1 MNILLLADANPSGE
15 WIATRRLIEAIKG
28 SYPSTNI
35 FFAGF
40 CNFPLREDWSLFTQA
55 ETIPRS
61 TANSPFAFFR
71 QLYRDIHSGRRVIKK
86 LSPVAIDLILITEYT
101 LVLAIKTMVNLRDKP
116 SVYYFHGLHSL
127 NPTHLRYPSIGER
140 FLFYFEKLA
149 LRQSLTIMAP
159 SVFGKR
165 FIRSWLRDSNFLN
178 RTYKIPH
185 GIPAVFFA
193 RFSREEKKY
202 LRRLYEIPLHTKIIL
217 FVGRLV
223 AAKGLYNLTAAF
235 AKINK
240 WDKQTS
246 LVIVSPREN
255 IDQDVTDHLQ
265 QQIHALHL
273 EKKVIFLWGLG
284 LRQLAMLYQISQI
297 TLLPSE
303 FEVSPLVLYES
314 LAASTPVLGTATG
327 DMAQLL
333 EKVDGTLILKDNS
346 AAEIFSKLRSY
357 FRLSP
362 KRRRELRQR
371 SRRTVLVFTP
381 ERSAQTFMRIINEA
395 TTKQR
400 HTLKR

>member
-15 WIATRRLIEAIKG
+15 WVATKRLIEAIKG
-28 SYPSTNI
+28 SYPVINV

-40 CNFPLREDWSLFTQA
+40 CNFPLHENWSLFTQT
-55 ETIPRS
+55 EIIPRS
-61 TANSPFAFFR
+61 VANSPFAFLR
-71 QLYRDIHSGRRVIKK
+71 QLYRDVYSGRRVIKK
-86 LSPVAIDLILITEYT
+86 LSPVAIDLILATEYT
-101 LVLAIKTMVNLRDKP
+101 LALAIKTLVNLRDKP
-116 SVYYFHGLHSL
+116 LVYYFHGLHSL
-127 NPTHLRYPSIGER
+127 NPTHLRYPSLGER

-149 LRQSLTIMAP
+149 IREGLAIMTP
-159 SVFGKR
+159 SAFGNR
-165 FIRSWLRDSNFLN
+165 FVRSWLRDGKLSN
-178 RTYKIPH
+178 RTYKIRH
-185 GIPAVFFA
+185 GIPSVFFA

-217 FVGRLV
+217 FSGRLV
-223 AAKGLYNLTAAF
+223 IAKGLYNLVTAF

-246 LVIVSPREN
+246 LVLASPRGN

-265 QQIHALHL
+265 QQIQALHL
-273 EKKVIFLWGLG
+273 EKKVIFLWSLSS
-284 LRQLAMLYQISQI
+284 RQLAMLYQTAQI

-333 EKVDGTLILKDNS
+333 ERVDPTLILKDNS
-346 AAEIFSKLRSY
+346 VAEIFSRLRSY

-362 KRRRELRQR
+362 RRRWELRQR
-371 SRRTVLVFTP
+371 SRRTALVFTP
-381 ERSAQTFMRIINEA
+381 EKSAQAFMRIINEI
-395 TTKQR
+395 TVKQR
-400 HTLKR
+400 HAFKR